1 MSVNE
6 VIFSVVLAAALLIN
20 GPVSAAEPTIDQV
33 YQAAEAGNFREAQ
46 GMMDEVLRAH
56 PSSGRAHYVESELLA
71 RQGRLKEAAAELR
84 TAERLEP
91 GLPFAKPQAVQALER
106 RIGASSNSAAA
117 SAPPASASGNRPAAP
132 GNIPWPTLMIGAALV
147 ILVILVMRAMRRR
160 NTEPGTGAAA
170 GPGGYPGAP
179 HPPYPPMPPYGG
191 GAVPGAPGAPA
202 SPAER
207 GIGSGILG
215 GLATGAAVGAGVV
228 AGEALAHRLG
238 GGPSE
243 REPAPPEPAPAPSSS
258 DDMGGNDFGIS
269 DGSSWDDAGG
279 GGDAGGGSDWT

>member
-1 MSVNE
+1 MSVKQ

-20 GPVSAAEPTIDQV
+20 GPVYAAEPTIDQV

-46 GMMDEVLRAH
+46 RMMDEVLRAH

-71 RQGRLKEAAAELR
+71 RQGRLTEAAAELR

-106 RIGASSNSAAA
+106 RVGASSSSAAA
-117 SAPPASASGNRPAAP
+117 SVPPASASGNRPAAP
-132 GNIPWPTLMIGAALV
+132 GNLPWRTLMIGAALV
-147 ILVILVMRAMRRR
+147 ILVLLAMRAMRRR
-160 NTEPGTGAAA
+160 NTELGTGAAA

-179 HPPYPPMPPYGG
+179 RPAYPPMPPYGG
-191 GAVPGAPGAPA
+191 GAAPGAPA

-238 GGPSE
+238 GATSE
-243 REPAPPEPAPAPSSS
+243 REPAPPAPAPAPSSS

-279 GGDAGGGSDWT
+279 GGDTGGGSDWT